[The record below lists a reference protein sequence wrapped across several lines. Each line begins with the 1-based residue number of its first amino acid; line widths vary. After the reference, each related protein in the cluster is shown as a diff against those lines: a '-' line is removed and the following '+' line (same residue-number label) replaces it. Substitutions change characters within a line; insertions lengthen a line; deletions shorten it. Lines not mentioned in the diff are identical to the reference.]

1 MNDGRDSIEGNRD
14 DPGWRRSLVGLFIL
28 MPGISLVLA
37 QRRAGRADGLVLIR
51 TLYLSFV
58 SSLVAIAGVVLVIL
72 GVTSRSEASEG
83 AAAATILVVFVGVV
97 SVLGSRLLGNRPLDY
112 QSEQALAE
120 SYRKSFFL
128 RIALAELVALVAF
141 AASFV
146 VGAGWLY
153 LLGGAFSAVGFAWL
167 APTVGHLARRQEN
180 LRLGGCAHS
189 LRDAIRRLPFRS
201 P

>member
-1 MNDGRDSIEGNRD
+1 MNDDRAGIEGNGD

-37 QRRAGRADGLVLIR
+37 QRRAGRVDGLVLIR

-72 GVTSRSEASEG
+72 GVTSETSEG
-83 AAAATILVVFVGVV
+83 AGAATVLVVLVGVV
-97 SVLGSRLLGNRPLDY
+97 SVLGSRLLGDRPLDC

-141 AASFV
+141 TASFV
-146 VGAGWLY
+146 VEAGWLY

-167 APTVGHLARRQEN
+167 APTVGHLAHQQED

>member
-1 MNDGRDSIEGNRD
+1 MNDDRAGIEGNRD
-14 DPGWRRSLVGLFIL
+14 DPGWRGSLVGLFIL
-28 MPGISLVLA
+28 IPGISLVLA
-37 QRRAGRADGLVLIR
+37 QRRAGQVDGLVLIR

-58 SSLVAIAGVVLVIL
+58 ASLAAIGGVVLVIL
-72 GVTSRSEASEG
+72 GVTSRSEG
-83 AAAATILVVFVGVV
+83 AATAAVLVVLVGLV
-97 SVLGSRLLGNRPLDY
+97 SVLGSRLLGDRPLDC

-146 VGAGWLY
+146 VDAGWLY

-167 APTVGHLARRQEN
+167 APTAGHLARRQED

-201 P
+201 S

>member
-1 MNDGRDSIEGNRD
+1 MNDGRAGIEGNGD

-37 QRRAGRADGLVLIR
+37 QRRAGRVDGLVLIR

-58 SSLVAIAGVVLVIL
+58 SSLVAIAGVVLVIP
-72 GVTSRSEASEG
+72 GVTSQTSEG
-83 AAAATILVVFVGVV
+83 AGAATVLVVLVGLV
-97 SVLGSRLLGNRPLDY
+97 SVIGSRLLGNRPLDC

-128 RIALAELVALVAF
+128 RIALAELVALVAL

-146 VGAGWLY
+146 VEAGWLY

-167 APTVGHLARRQEN
+167 APTVGHLARRQED

-189 LRDAIRRLPFRS
+189 LRDAIRRLPFR
-201 P
+201 PP